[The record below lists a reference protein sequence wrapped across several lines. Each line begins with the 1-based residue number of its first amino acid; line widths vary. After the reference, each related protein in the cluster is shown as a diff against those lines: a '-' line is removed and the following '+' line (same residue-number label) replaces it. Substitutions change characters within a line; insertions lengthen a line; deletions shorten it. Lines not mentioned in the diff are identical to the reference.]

1 MIVSMS
7 EESRTSKLT
16 VAVEAEML
24 SRLHIVARRQG
35 KTVSQIIREFVTW
48 YVDKNEEEKR

>member
-1 MIVSMS
+1 MIMVMS
-7 EESRTSKLT
+7 EESKTSKLT

-35 KTVSQIIREFVTW
+35 KTVSQIIREFMTW
-48 YVDKNEEEKR
+48 YVDKNEEGK